1 MTQASNKVNQ
11 PTLRFAFTMM
21 GLAFSALIF
30 ATWYTVKIAMAG
42 HEPVMDRNY
51 YEKGLNYEKEIA
63 ESVQMK
69 SEGYH
74 FESNIITGT
83 AELKKDSNEIQI
95 GIFKNQT
102 PVNGAKLFLTKER
115 TATNKFTEKKQLSF
129 DKDGNYTT
137 SLSFP
142 HEGEWQI
149 TLQANVEG
157 RNFEKTFM
165 VSVK

>member
-1 MTQASNKVNQ
+1 MTQPSNKVNQ

-21 GLAFSALIF
+21 GLAFAALIG

-63 ESVQMK
+63 ESLQMK

-74 FESNIITGT
+74 FVSGLITKETTLQTGT
-83 AELKKDSNEIQI
+83 NQIQIAILKKDL
-95 GIFKNQT
+95 
-102 PVNGAKLFLTKER
+102 PVNGAKLFITKER
-115 TATNKFTEKKQLSF
+115 TATGKFTEKKELNF
-129 DKDGNYTT
+129 TKDGNYTGN
-137 SLSFP
+137 LEFP
-142 HEGEWQI
+142 HEGEWQL
-149 TLQANVEG
+149 TLNANVDG
-157 RNFEKTFM
+157 KSFEKTFM